1 MSIVQ
6 ILVIAAPSA
15 VWLIGHHISPQQ
27 VQYRKNAEG
36 RLLIRQRKNYFLQIG
51 PLQFQ
56 QAVAREGGLS
66 RLTCHAGPANAVAC
80 PLTSFTPAYDR
91 GSPPLLH
98 LAGRRWKPRAKAV
111 SSSVGTGRAPRVG
124 TACVSPCRSRWSP
137 YH

>member
-1 MSIVQ
+1 MRISDWSSDVCSSDLIVQ

-80 PLTSFTPAYDR
+80 PLPSFTPAYA
-91 GSPPLLH
+91 PI
-98 LAGRRWKPRAKAV
+98 
-111 SSSVGTGRAPRVG
+111 GRASCRERV
-124 TACVSPCRSRWSP
+124 CQYV
-137 YH
+137 

>member
-27 VQYRKNAEG
+27 VQYRKSAEG

-66 RLTCHAGPANAVAC
+66 RLTCHAGQATAVAC
-80 PLTSFTPAYDR
+80 MLTSFMPAYER
-91 GSPPLLH
+91 GRPPYLH
-98 LAGRRWKPRAKAV
+98 PTGILWHPRPKPV
-111 SSSVGTGRAPRVG
+111 NSSVGQGRAPG
-124 TACVSPCRSRWSP
+124 
-137 YH
+137 